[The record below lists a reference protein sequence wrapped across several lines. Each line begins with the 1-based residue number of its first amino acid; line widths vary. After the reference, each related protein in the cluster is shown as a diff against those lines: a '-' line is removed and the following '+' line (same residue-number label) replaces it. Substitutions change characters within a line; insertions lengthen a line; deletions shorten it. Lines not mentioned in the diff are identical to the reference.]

1 MNLGLGNLIEL
12 KRQLLA
18 AGLVAEDT
26 YDSLITGIGK
36 GVAGMFD
43 QYCNRGL
50 ERVAGETDEFSGD
63 RRMWVLSR
71 YPVETVSGV
80 EVRDDMTAGW
90 VAQTVNGVIQQRDD
104 GAGVIWFGEV
114 QGNHLTRLKVTFTG
128 GYWFDTTED
137 GSGVMPAGATLLP
150 KDVSL
155 AWYLQCREVWL
166 KIDRLGLSLIQ
177 GEGEKNFV
185 SQMLA
190 GLELVPMVK
199 EILGKHVR
207 YQLT

>member
-43 QYCNRGL
+43 QFCNRGL

-80 EVRDDMTAGW
+80 EVREDMTEGW
-90 VAQTVNGVIQQRDD
+90 VAVNEVIQQRDD
-104 GAGVIWFGEV
+104 AAGVIWFGEI
-114 QGNHLTRLKVTFTG
+114 QGIHLTRLKVTFTG

-137 GSGVMPAGATLLP
+137 GTGVMPAGATALP